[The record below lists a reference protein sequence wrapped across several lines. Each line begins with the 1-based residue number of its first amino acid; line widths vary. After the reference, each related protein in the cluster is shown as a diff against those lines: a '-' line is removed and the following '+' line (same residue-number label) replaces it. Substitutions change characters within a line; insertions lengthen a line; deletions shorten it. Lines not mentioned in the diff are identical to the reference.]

1 VQKGIIHEAWIRPH
15 LDNDQNAS
23 LQIAELVAE
32 GVKEKYMAV
41 DEVSGLRKPGKG
53 PR

>member
-1 VQKGIIHEAWIRPH
+1 MKLGSARISTT
-15 LDNDQNAS
+15 DQNAS

-32 GVKEKYMAV
+32 GVKEKYMVV
-41 DEVSGLRKPGKG
+41 DEVSGLRKPGNG